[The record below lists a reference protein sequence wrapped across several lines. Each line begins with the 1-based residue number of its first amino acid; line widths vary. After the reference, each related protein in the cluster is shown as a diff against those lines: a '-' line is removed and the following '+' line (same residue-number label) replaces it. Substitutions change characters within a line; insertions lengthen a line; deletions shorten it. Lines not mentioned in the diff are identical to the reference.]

1 MEVIDATA
9 LKNRLGAVLE
19 RAALAPV
26 AIARHGRIVAHL
38 VPAPA
43 AASERAPRTPRPAFD
58 RATAERIVELAA
70 SGDLRPSRWLR
81 AGDSRLLAGIAMILA
96 SHAHFDRAR
105 TLALAER
112 LQPGITTPAG
122 FGRWLRSTRVPV
134 EQFVRLL
141 DARLR
146 ERASA

>member
-1 MEVIDATA
+1 
-9 LKNRLGAVLE
+9 
-19 RAALAPV
+19 
-26 AIARHGRIVAHL
+26 VAHL

-43 AASERAPRTPRPAFD
+43 VHPQRAPRRSPPAFD
-58 RATAERIVELAA
+58 RATEERIVELAA

-81 AGDSRLLAGIAMILA
+81 AGDSWLLAGIAMILA

-112 LQPGITTPAG
+112 LQPGITAPAG
-122 FGRWLRSTRVPV
+122 FGRWLRRTPVPV
-134 EQFVRLL
+134 QRFVSLL

-146 ERASA
+146 ERASTA